1 MLCRTEIPAQTRAT
15 HAAFRGHER
24 GYAMRIL
31 TIILAAALFLSAC
44 ETIKGVG
51 RDVENTGEAIDDA
64 VDEE

>member
-1 MLCRTEIPAQTRAT
+1 MKILMIAFAAT
-15 HAAFRGHER
+15 
-24 GYAMRIL
+24 
-31 TIILAAALFLSAC
+31 LFLSAC